1 LENVRLRTLVALL
14 AGLAPAFG
22 PAFGQDISAARWE
35 GQPISR
41 IEFDPPQQPLTLGEL
56 TRLLPL
62 KAGGTLRMADVR
74 EAIQKLYSTGRF
86 ADVSIDAG
94 EDGSGAVLRISTE
107 LNYFISGVNIAGERE
122 PPNRNQL
129 ITASK
134 LELGVLFAES
144 ALDQAIA
151 NMQEKLRL
159 NGLYNATI
167 QRRVDRRPE
176 TEEVNV
182 YFDLD
187 TGYRAHFDGVELA
200 GQINR
205 SKESVIKATGW
216 HRGFGPIRIPGWR
229 EVTESR
235 TQTGLEKLRKDFQ
248 KGDRLEAKVTL
259 DKLDYH
265 PATNTA
271 TPYLTIDSGPIVEV
285 RTIGIKTKATGWRR
299 SVSWIPLPGLGDGSE
314 VSGGRLRELVPVYQ
328 ERTVDRSLL
337 VEGQRNLTEYFR
349 SKGYFDAQVDFMQYD
364 PEPNRTLI
372 EYNIM
377 SGDRHKLKRIG
388 ITGNRY
394 FDYAT
399 LRERM
404 NLQTASLLRRR
415 HGLYSERLLQQDEDN
430 IADLYRAN
438 GFPDVMVTHPQVR
451 DDYGGQHGNLA
462 VEIQVNEG
470 SQWLVSRMTLEG
482 VPAEDEAYLRSV
494 VRSTEGQPYSA
505 ANIAADRDSILGYYY
520 NNGYPDAQFESS
532 QDPAPIPNQVNL
544 HYRVTPGERQYVRGI
559 LVRGLET
566 TRPSLVY
573 KRISIAP
580 GDPISQSRIAQSQQK
595 LYDLGIFSKAQT
607 ALQNPDGKE
616 EQKYVLFH
624 LDEARKYS
632 FNFGVGAE
640 LARIGGGINSLDY
653 PAGTTGFSPRV
664 SVGVSRINFL
674 GLGHIVSLQ
683 TQVSTLRR
691 RALASYSA
699 PQFEGHENL
708 ALTFSAL
715 FDDSNDVRTFAAR
728 RWEGT
733 VQLAQKLSRAN
744 SIQYRYTFR
753 RVTLDE
759 NSLKIQPQLIGLLS
773 QPVRVGLIGGSFVQ
787 DRRDDPVNSHRGVLN
802 SIDLGYAYK
811 GFGSETDFTRLLVRN
826 ATYYP
831 IGREIV
837 LARSLQ
843 FGYIQRWGG
852 LPQIPLSERFYSGGS
867 STNRAFPD
875 NQAGPRDPLT
885 GFPVG
890 GSALFFHS
898 TELRFPLIGDNIGGV
913 LFHDMGNVYTGVNT
927 ISFRF
932 HQKDLQD
939 FDYMVHSIGIGIR
952 VRTPVGPIRADFS
965 FSPNPPRF
973 FGFNG
978 TLEELLKVP
987 ANQPLCSLQ
996 TPSPMCSN
1004 QRISWFQFHIS
1015 LGQTF

>member
-1 LENVRLRTLVALL
+1 MLVALL

-22 PAFGQDISAARWE
+22 PVFGQVAGQDTTTARWE
-35 GQPISR
+35 GRLISR
-41 IEFDPPQQPLTLGEL
+41 IEFDPPQQPLTLDEL

-62 KAGGTLRMADVR
+62 KAGSALRMDDVR
-74 EAIQKLYSTGRF
+74 AAIQKLYSTGRF
-86 ADVSIDAG
+86 ADVSITVSPADANPG
-94 EDGSGAVLRISTE
+94 GSGVVLTISTE
-107 LNYFISGVNIAGERE
+107 LQYFISGVNISGEHE

-134 LELGVLFAES
+134 LELGTLFVES
-144 ALDQAIA
+144 NLDQAIA
-151 NMQEKLRL
+151 NMQEKLRV

-167 QRRVDRRPE
+167 QRRVDLRSE
-176 TEEVNV
+176 TEEANV

-187 TGYRAHFDGVELA
+187 SGYRAHFDGIELA
-200 GQINR
+200 GQFSR
-205 SKESVIKATGW
+205 PSDKVIKATGW
-216 HRGFGPIRIPGWR
+216 HRGFGPIHLPGWR

-235 TQTGLEKLRKDFQ
+235 VAIGLEKLRKDFQ
-248 KGDRLEAKVTL
+248 KGDRLEANVTL

-271 TPYLTIDSGPIVEV
+271 TPYLRIDSGPIVEV
-285 RTIGIKTKATGWRR
+285 RTTGTK
-299 SVSWIPLPGLGDGSE
+299 VSS
-314 VSGGRLRELVPVYQ
+314 GRLRELVPVYQ

-337 VEGQRNLTEYFR
+337 TEGERNLAEYFR

-372 EYNIM
+372 EYNII
-377 SGDRHKLKRIG
+377 SGDRHKLKHIQ

-404 NLQTASLLRRR
+404 YLKTASFLRRR
-415 HGLYSERLLQQDEDN
+415 YGLYSERLLQQDEDN

-438 GFPDVMVTHPQVR
+438 GFPDVMVMHPPVQ
-451 DDYGGQHGNLA
+451 DNYGGQRGNLA
-462 VEIQVNEG
+462 VEIRVNEG
-470 SQWLVSRMTLEG
+470 PQWLVNQMTIEG
-482 VPAEDEAYLRSV
+482 VPSSDEAYLRSI

-520 NNGYPDAQFESS
+520 NSGYPAAQFESS
-532 QDPAPIPNQVNL
+532 QDPAPAPNRINL
-544 HYRVTPGERQYVRGI
+544 HYRVTPGVRQYVRAT
-559 LVRGLET
+559 LVRGLES
-566 TRPSLVY
+566 TRPSLVAS
-573 KRISIAP
+573 RIFVAP
-580 GDPISQSRIAQSQQK
+580 GEPISQSRIAESQQK
-595 LYDLGIFSKAQT
+595 LYDLGIFAKVET
-607 ALQNPDGKE
+607 ALQNPDGE
-616 EQKYVLFH
+616 EESKYVLFH
-624 LDEARKYS
+624 LDEARRYS

-640 LARIGGGINSLDY
+640 LARIGGSANSLDY

-664 SVGVSRINFL
+664 SFGVSRLNVL
-674 GLGHIVSLQ
+674 GLGHTVSLQ
-683 TQVSTLRR
+683 TQVSTLRK
-691 RALASYSA
+691 RALLNYLV
-699 PQFEGHENL
+699 PQLEGHENL
-708 ALTFSAL
+708 SLTFSPL

-728 RWEGT
+728 RVEGT
-733 VQLAQKLSRAN
+733 VQLAQKISRTY
-744 SIQYRYTFR
+744 SFQYRYTFR
-753 RVTLDE
+753 RVTLDP
-759 NSLKIQPQLIGLLS
+759 NSLKIAPQAVGLLN
-773 QPVRVGLIGGSFVQ
+773 QPVRVGLIGSSFIQ
-787 DRRDDPVNSHRGVLN
+787 DRRDDPVNSHRGILN
-802 SIDLGYAYK
+802 TVDLSYAYK

-852 LPQIPLSERFYSGGS
+852 LSEIPLSERYYSGGA

-885 GFPVG
+885 GFPIG

-898 TELRFPLIGDNIGGV
+898 TELRFPLIGDSIGGV
-913 LFHDMGNVYTGVNT
+913 LFHDMGNVYSDVTS

-932 HQKDLQD
+932 HQQNLQD
-939 FDYMVHSIGIGIR
+939 FNYMVHSIGFGFRI
-952 VRTPVGPIRADFS
+952 RTPVGPIRADFS
-965 FSPNPPRF
+965 YSPNSPRF

-978 TLEELLKVP
+978 TINDLLNVP
-987 ANQPLCSLQ
+987 PTQPLCSSQ
-996 TPSPMCSN
+996 TPSPLCSN
-1004 QRISWFQFHIS
+1004 QHINAFQFHFS

>member
-1 LENVRLRTLVALL
+1 MISTGPALSHALLLKNVRLRTLVALL

-22 PAFGQDISAARWE
+22 PAFGQDTSTGRWE
-35 GQPISR
+35 GRPISR
-41 IEFDPPQQPLTLGEL
+41 IEFDPPQQPQPLEEL
-56 TRLLPL
+56 NRLLPL
-62 KAGGTLRMADVR
+62 KAGSPLRMEDVR
-74 EAIQKLYSTGRF
+74 DAIQKLYSTGRF
-86 ADVSIDAG
+86 ADVSIDVSQA
-94 EDGSGAVLRISTE
+94 DASQAGSGVALRISTE
-107 LNYFISGVNIAGERE
+107 LNYFISGVNIAGETE

-129 ITASK
+129 ISASK
-134 LELGVLFAES
+134 LELGALFVES
-144 ALDQAIA
+144 DLDRAIG
-151 NMQEKLRL
+151 NMQEKLRV

-167 QRRVDRRPE
+167 QRRVDLRPE
-176 TEEVNV
+176 TEEANV

-187 TGYRAHFDGVELA
+187 SGYRAHFDGIELA

-205 SKESVIKATGW
+205 PKDSMIKATGW
-216 HRGFGPIRIPGWR
+216 HRGFGPIRLPGWR

-235 TQTGLEKLRKDFQ
+235 VQTGLERLRKDFQ

-285 RTIGIKTKATGWRR
+285 RTTGTK
-299 SVSWIPLPGLGDGSE
+299 
-314 VSGGRLRELVPVYQ
+314 VSGSRLRELVPVYQ

-337 VEGQRNLTEYFR
+337 VEGQNNLAEYFR
-349 SKGYFDAQVDFMQYD
+349 SKGYFDAQVDFLQYD

-372 EYNIM
+372 EYNIT
-377 SGDRHKLKRIG
+377 SGDRHKLKHIE

-404 NLQTASLLRRR
+404 NLQPSSLLRRR
-415 HGLYSERLLQQDEDN
+415 YGLYSERLLQQDEEN

-438 GFPDVMVTHPQVR
+438 GFPDVKVTNPPVQ
-451 DDYGGQHGNLA
+451 DNFGGQHGNLSVA
-462 VEIQVNEG
+462 IQVDEG
-470 SQWLVSRMTLEG
+470 PQWLVNQMTIEG
-482 VPAEDEAYLRSV
+482 VPAEDETYLRSI

-505 ANIAADRDSILGYYY
+505 ANIAADRDAVLGYYY
-520 NNGYPDAQFESS
+520 NNGYPDAQFDSS
-532 QDPAPIPNQVNL
+532 QDPAPAPNRVNL
-544 HYRVTPGERQYVRGI
+544 RYRVIPGSRQFVRGT
-559 LVRGLET
+559 LVRGLEAT
-566 TRPSLVY
+566 KPTLVAS
-573 KRISIAP
+573 RISVAP
-580 GDPISQSRIAQSQQK
+580 GDPISQTQIAQSQQK
-595 LYDLGIFSKAQT
+595 LYDLGIFAKVET
-607 ALQNPDGKE
+607 ALQNPDGQE
-616 EQKYVLFH
+616 ESKYVLFH

-632 FNFGVGAE
+632 FNVGLGAN
-640 LARIGGGINSLDY
+640 LGRIGGGINSLDY
-653 PAGTTGFSPRV
+653 PAGTPGFSPRV
-664 SVGVSRINFL
+664 SLGVSRINFL
-674 GLGHIVSLQ
+674 GLGHTVGLQ
-683 TQVSTLRR
+683 TQVSTLRQ
-691 RALASYSA
+691 RALASYLA

-715 FDDSNDVRTFAAR
+715 FDNSHDVRTFAAR

-733 VQLAQKLSRAN
+733 VQLAQKVSRAN
-744 SIQYRYTFR
+744 SFQYRYTFR
-753 RVTLDE
+753 RVTLDP

-773 QPVRVGLIGGSFVQ
+773 QPVRVGLIGGTFTQ
-787 DRRDDPVNSHRGVLN
+787 DRRDDPVNTHRGILN
-802 SIDLGYAYK
+802 TVDLAYAYK
-811 GFGSETDFTRLLVRN
+811 GFGSETDFTRLLIRN
-826 ATYYP
+826 ATYHP

-852 LPQIPLSERFYSGGS
+852 LPEIPLSERFYSGGA

-875 NQAGPRDPLT
+875 NQAGPRDTLT
-885 GFPVG
+885 GFPIG
-890 GSALFFHS
+890 GNALFFHS

-932 HQKDLQD
+932 HQKNLQD
-939 FDYMVHSIGIGIR
+939 FDYMVHSIGFGIR

-965 FSPNPPRF
+965 YSPNPPRF

-978 TLEELLKVP
+978 TLDDLLNVP
-987 ANQPLCSLQ
+987 PGQVLCSSS
-996 TPSPMCSN
+996 SPMCSN
-1004 QRISWFQFHIS
+1004 QRINSFQFHFS

>member
-1 LENVRLRTLVALL
+1 MLVALL
-14 AGLAPAFG
+14 AGLS
-22 PAFGQDISAARWE
+22 PAFGQDTPTARWE
-35 GQPISR
+35 GRPISR
-41 IEFDPPQQPLTLGEL
+41 IEFDPPQQPQPLEEL
-56 TRLLPL
+56 NRLLPL
-62 KAGGTLRMADVR
+62 KVGSPLRMEDVR
-74 EAIQKLYSTGRF
+74 AAIQALYSTGRF
-86 ADVSIDAG
+86 SDVSINVSPADQGA
-94 EDGSGAVLRISTE
+94 DGGGVGLQISTE
-107 LNYFISGVNIAGERE
+107 LNYFISGVNIAGESE

-129 ITASK
+129 ISASK
-134 LELGVLFAES
+134 LELGALFVES
-144 ALDQAIA
+144 DLDRAID
-151 NMQEKLRL
+151 NMQEKLRA

-176 TEEVNV
+176 TEEANV

-187 TGYRAHFDGVELA
+187 SGYRAHFDDIELE

-205 SKESVIKATGW
+205 PKESVVKATGW
-216 HRGFGPIRIPGWR
+216 HRGFGPIRLPGWR

-235 TQTGLEKLRKDFQ
+235 VQTGLERLRKDFQ

-265 PATNTA
+265 PATKTA
-271 TPYLTIDSGPIVEV
+271 TPYLAIDSGPIVEV
-285 RTIGIKTKATGWRR
+285 HATGTKTKTTGWRG
-299 SVSWIPLPGLGDGSE
+299 SLGWIPIPGLGGGAD
-314 VSGGRLRELVPVYQ
+314 VSGSRLRELVPVYQ

-337 VEGQRNLTEYFR
+337 VEGQRNLAEYFR
-349 SKGYFDAQVDFMQYD
+349 SKGYFDAQVDFMQLD

-372 EYNIM
+372 EYNITA
-377 SGDRHKLKRIG
+377 GERHKLKHIE

-394 FDYAT
+394 FDAAT

-404 NLQTASLLRRR
+404 YLQTASLLRRR
-415 HGLYSERLLQQDEDN
+415 YGLYSERLLQQDEEN

-438 GFPDVMVTHPQVR
+438 GFPDVKVTNPPVQ
-451 DDYGGQHGNLA
+451 DDYGGARGNLA
-462 VEIQVNEG
+462 VAIQVNEG
-470 SQWLVSRMTLEG
+470 PQWLVDTITIEG
-482 VPAEDEAYLRSV
+482 VSAEDETYLRSI

-505 ANIAADRDSILGYYY
+505 ANIAADRDAVLGFYY
-520 NNGYPDAQFESS
+520 NTGYPDAQFENS
-532 QDPAPIPNQVNL
+532 QDPVPAANRMTLRYKVI
-544 HYRVTPGERQYVRGI
+544 PGERQFVRGT
-559 LVRGLET
+559 LVRGLEMT
-566 TRPSLVY
+566 KPSLVAS
-573 KRISIAP
+573 RISVAP
-580 GDPISQSRIAQSQQK
+580 GDPISQNRIAQSQQR
-595 LYDLGIFSKAQT
+595 LYDLGIFAKVQT

-640 LARIGGGINSLDY
+640 IARIGGGTNSLDY

-664 SVGVSRINFL
+664 SLGVSRINFL
-674 GLGHIVSLQ
+674 GLGHTVSLQ
-683 TQVSTLRR
+683 TQVSTLRK
-691 RALASYSA
+691 RALANYVA
-699 PQFEGHENL
+699 PQFEGHESL
-708 ALTFSAL
+708 SLSFSPL

-733 VQLAQKLSRAN
+733 VQLAQKISRAN
-744 SIQYRYTFR
+744 TFQYRYTFR
-753 RVTLDE
+753 RVTLDP
-759 NSLKIQPQLIGLLS
+759 NSLKIAPQAVGLLN
-773 QPVRVGLIGGSFVQ
+773 QPVRVGLIGGSFIQ

-802 SIDLGYAYK
+802 TIDLGYAWR
-811 GFGSETDFTRLLVRN
+811 GFGSETDFTRVLIRN

-852 LPQIPLSERFYSGGS
+852 LSEIPLSERFYSGGA

-875 NQAGPRDPLT
+875 NQAGPRDTLT
-885 GFPVG
+885 GFPIG

-898 TELRFPLIGDNIGGV
+898 TELRFPLIGDSIGGV
-913 LFHDMGNVYTGVNT
+913 LFHDMGNVYSGINT

-932 HQKDLQD
+932 HQKNLQD
-939 FDYMVHSIGIGIR
+939 FDYMVHSIGFGIR

-965 FSPNPPRF
+965 FSPNAPRF

-978 TLEELLKVP
+978 TLNDLLTVP
-987 ANQPLCSLQ
+987 PSQVLCSAS
-996 TPSPMCSN
+996 SPLCSN
-1004 QRISWFQFHIS
+1004 QRINWFQFHFS